1 MVCGGRL
8 MACGGCVVCGSRLIT
23 CGGCMVCGGRLMACG
38 LHRDIW
44 VFFEGN

>member
-1 MVCGGRL
+1 MVR
-8 MACGGCVVCGSRLIT
+8 GSRLIT

-44 VFFEGN
+44 VFLRAISGASFSFRNG